1 MFQQPFKA
9 KVENAEKYDVAT
21 IALHNY
27 LRMTNNASY
36 SSTSFIDSETND
48 GEIVLG
54 ARRKVLTGD
63 GYAGALKYLPNVRGS
78 RYQTHA
84 VTKHD
89 NLQKYFMNS
98 SANEWQVNHVTS
110 YGPVE

>member
-1 MFQQPFKA
+1 MAARWRIFQQPFKA

-27 LRMTNNASY
+27 LRMTNSASY
-36 SSTSFIDSETND
+36 SPTSFIDSETND

-63 GYAGALKYLPNVRGS
+63 GGAGALKYLPNVRGS

-84 VTKHD
+84 VTQHD
-89 NLQKYFMNS
+89 TYKSIL
-98 SANEWQVNHVTS
+98 
-110 YGPVE
+110 